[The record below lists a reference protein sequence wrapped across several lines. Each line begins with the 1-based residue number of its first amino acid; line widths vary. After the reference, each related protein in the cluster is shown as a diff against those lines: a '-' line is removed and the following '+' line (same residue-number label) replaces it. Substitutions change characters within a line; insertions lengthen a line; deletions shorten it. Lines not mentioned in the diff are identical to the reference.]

1 MQPTNNVIFQEFTM
15 VAECYATREDQ
26 TTASA
31 THAVYPESD
40 SDERE
45 QDRNTALQQIRLDV
59 VAKQDWVIGTFLQQN
74 HSWPS
79 DHNKLVPKYP
89 DVRFW
94 TGGGGKYK

>member
-1 MQPTNNVIFQEFTM
+1 M

-45 QDRNTALQQIRLDV
+45 QDRNTAYSKYDLMSSRNKIG
-59 VAKQDWVIGTFLQQN
+59 DWNIPAANQLLAER
-74 HSWPS
+74 S
-79 DHNKLVPKYP
+79 
-89 DVRFW
+89 
-94 TGGGGKYK
+94 